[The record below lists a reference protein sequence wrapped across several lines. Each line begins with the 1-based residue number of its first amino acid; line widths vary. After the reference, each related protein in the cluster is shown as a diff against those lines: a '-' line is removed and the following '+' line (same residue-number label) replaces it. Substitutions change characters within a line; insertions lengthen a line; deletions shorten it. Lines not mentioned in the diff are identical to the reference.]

1 MDYKKY
7 SLENLENWLHDALSA
22 GEASPQEIYDTIK
35 NVVQE
40 QYYYYKDGA
49 SKTNELL
56 SLLNGNG
63 IGHIKA
69 YDEYVTDPRGNRV
82 KVCDKDD
89 PSPECKSSWNDFWE
103 ENYYPE
109 EHSKYYY
116 EYDRN
121 DPHRVNPFADKVV
134 KWQLPVEVDDAAG
147 DEEPIYYV
155 NFPDDLLEAV
165 NLKEG
170 DLIEWVDNGD
180 GSYTLRKTNA
190 V

>member
-56 SLLNGNG
+56 SLLNGTVQFNLSDYPTYFSNQ
-63 IGHIKA
+63 IDNTNICS
-69 YDEYVTDPRGNRV
+69 TDNFSDY
-82 KVCDKDD
+82 CMN
-89 PSPECKSSWNDFWE
+89 SWGSFWE
-103 ENYYPE
+103 DDVIKE
-109 EHSKYYY
+109 
-116 EYDRN
+116 
-121 DPHRVNPFADKVV
+121 DKVV
-134 KWQLPVEVDDAAG
+134 KWQLPVELDDVS
-147 DEEPIYYV
+147 EEYYV
-155 NFPDDLLEAV
+155 QFPDDLLEAA
-165 NLKEG
+165 NLKGG
-170 DLIEWVDNGD
+170 DTVEWVDNGD